1 MFMFLYSLYARCVI
15 MRDITTQPRSRPY
28 ITALESPNET
38 ENKIKADAHGA
49 RIEKKKKKNQL
60 GSKRAAYSECHVF
73 LLSNPSDVCA
83 SKRASARVERY
94 LGRFKTISASA
105 V

>member
-1 MFMFLYSLYARCVI
+1 MLLFLCSLYARCVI
-15 MRDITTQPRSRPY
+15 MRDITTQPRSRPHM
-28 ITALESPNET
+28 TALESPDET
-38 ENKIKADAHGA
+38 ESKGKSDEHGA
-49 RIEKKKKKNQL
+49 RTENQL

-105 V
+105 I

>member
-1 MFMFLYSLYARCVI
+1 MFVFICSLYALYVI
-15 MRDITTQPRSRPY
+15 MRDITTQPRSRPH
-28 ITALESPNET
+28 ITALESPDET
-38 ENKIKADAHGA
+38 ENKRKADAHGA
-49 RIEKKKKKNQL
+49 RIENQL
-60 GSKRAAYSECHVF
+60 GSKRAAYSERHIF

-105 V
+105 I